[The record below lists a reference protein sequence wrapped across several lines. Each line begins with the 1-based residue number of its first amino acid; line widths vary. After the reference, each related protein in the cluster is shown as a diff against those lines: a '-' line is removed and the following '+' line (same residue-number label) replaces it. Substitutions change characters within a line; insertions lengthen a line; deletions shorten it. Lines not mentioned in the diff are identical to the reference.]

1 MKFIISIIIS
11 TAAVILTAYL
21 LPKDM
26 VYVENLTTA
35 ILIAVVLA
43 FLNTVVKPVFIILTI
58 PVTLVTL
65 GLFLL
70 VINAGIILLADYF
83 IDGFWVKGFWAA
95 LIFSFILSLINSLF
109 GNGNRVQ
116 KKQNN
121 FN

>member
-26 VYVENLTTA
+26 VHVENLTTA

-43 FLNTVVKPVFIILTI
+43 FLNTVVKPVLIILTI

-83 IDGFWVKGFWAA
+83 IDGFG
-95 LIFSFILSLINSLF
+95 
-109 GNGNRVQ
+109 
-116 KKQNN
+116 
-121 FN
+121 